1 MDVRLPKKMVDEL
14 GLKLNENKLVL
25 TLQDKKNYVVHYR
38 NLQFY
43 LKLGMKLKKVH
54 RTLEFDQECWMEPY
68 IRMNTEFR
76 KQATNDF
83 EKNFYKLMN
92 NSVFRKKIEKVRKC
106 IDIKIVLSDEAEKI
120 RKLIAS
126 PFFAGSMQFS
136 NNLSGFRMHK
146 ESVKL
151 DKPVYAGMTILDNSK
166 ILMYDFFYN
175 TLKKKYGAKCQLIY
189 TDRDSLLLEIQ
200 TDDVYKDK
208 GDNK

>member
-1 MDVRLPKKMVDEL
+1 MDLDYPVELHKDHNGYPLAPEKKKIEKEWMSDYQKKMLDEL

-54 RTLEFDQECWMEPY
+54 RTLEFGQECWMEPY

-83 EKNFYKLMN
+83 KKNFYKLKLVN
-92 NSVFRKKIEKVRKC
+92 NSVFGKTMENARTRTDKKTVR
-106 IDIKIVLSDEAEKI
+106 SDEAEKI

-136 NNLSGFRMHK
+136 NNLSGFRMYK
-146 ESVKL
+146 ESVEL
-151 DKPVYAGMTILDNSK
+151 DKPIYADMTILDNSK
-166 ILMYDFFYN
+166 ILMYDFY
-175 TLKKKYGAKCQLIY
+175 
-189 TDRDSLLLEIQ
+189 
-200 TDDVYKDK
+200 
-208 GDNK
+208 